1 MPAFNKHFVSGRI
14 GRKPELR
21 YTPSGKA
28 ATSFSLARQIRRL
41 NPSTNQWEDGELT
54 WYEVSAF
61 DRLAENIAASM
72 DTGYDVTV
80 IGELKLNSYT
90 TKSGEA
96 RTDLK
101 LNADDVLLSLD
112 HQQIQMINKSAYG
125 DKSGT
130 GNQGQNRQN
139 NNSGNGSASV
149 YPSPSAAAPANDE
162 DAPF

>member
-54 WYEVSAF
+54 WYEISAF
-61 DRLAENIAASM
+61 DRLAENIAASL
-72 DTGYDVTV
+72 DAGYEVTV
-80 IGELKLNSYT
+80 TGELKLNSYT

-101 LNADDVLLSLD
+101 INADDVTVSLD
-112 HQQIQMINKSAYG
+112 HQQIQMVNKSAYG
-125 DKSGT
+125 DKSG
-130 GNQGQNRQN
+130 NQNRQSN
-139 NNSGNGSASV
+139 NTNAPAAV
-149 YPSPSAAAPANDE
+149 YPSPSAAAAAPADE